1 MKKRKTNVFRIIS
14 VILMLVMVVSAV
26 NVNTVN
32 AKSVKVKKTSTKK
45 SNKKTGKKNVVVL
58 YFSATGTTKGAAK
71 RIKKA
76 TGGKLIAIKAAEP
89 YTEADLD
96 YGDDESR
103 VTKEHESA
111 DSPAKSSVRP
121 KISNLKSIKEAVKK
135 ADVVYIGYPIWWG
148 EAPHI
153 VYTLVEGV
161 SLKGKTVVPF
171 STSISSG
178 LGSSAKHLK
187 TKAKIS
193 SKTKWLKGRNFFDI
207 PSQKTVNKWVKGLK
221 Y

>member
-1 MKKRKTNVFRIIS
+1 MKKSKTNVFRILS

-26 NVNTVN
+26 NGNTVS
-32 AKSVKVKKTSTKK
+32 AKTAKA
-45 SNKKTGKKNVVVL
+45 KTGKKKNVVVL
-58 YFSATGTTKGAAK
+58 YFSATGTTKGAAQ

-76 TGGKLIAIKAAEP
+76 TKGKMISIKA
-89 YTEADLD
+89 ADLD

-111 DSPAKSSVRP
+111 GSPAKSSVRP
-121 KISNLKSIKEAVKK
+121 KISNLKSIKKAVKK

-193 SKTKWLKGRNFFDI
+193 SKMKWLKGRNFYDI

>member
-1 MKKRKTNVFRIIS
+1 MKKSKSNVFRVLS
-14 VILMLVMVVSAV
+14 VILILAMMVSVV
-26 NVNTVN
+26 NVNAAS
-32 AKSVKVKKTSTKK
+32 AKTKK
-45 SNKKTGKKNVVVL
+45 KKNVVIL
-58 YFSATGTTKGAAK
+58 YFSATGTTKGAAEK
-71 RIKKA
+71 IKKA
-76 TGGKLIAIKAAEP
+76 TKGKMISIKAADP

-96 YGDDESR
+96 YSDDESR

-111 DSPAKSSVRP
+111 GSPAKSSVRP
-121 KISNLKSIKEAVKK
+121 KISNLKSIKNAVNK

-193 SKTKWLKGRNFFDI
+193 SKTKLLKGRNFYDI
-207 PSQKTVNKWVKGLK
+207 PSQKTVKKWVKGLK